1 MTTRAQPGDSGGRE
15 GLLIPT
21 FTWPASLALRPLR
34 TRPTRVALLLLVVL
48 ASSCSKP
55 APEDVESETVVPVT
69 VAKAETGTLTA
80 QIHASGLVTPAPG
93 AELIVVA
100 PEPARIAE
108 IPKAE
113 GDAVRRGDVLVQF
126 DIPSAQAEASKQRA
140 EIGRAQARLA
150 SARAGLTRAN
160 DLFARGV
167 AARKEVEAA
176 TREVADAEADLAGA
190 QAQAVAAERVE
201 ARSVVRA
208 TFDGIVARRSHN
220 PGDLVEAAA
229 SDAVLRVIDPRR
241 LEVTAAVPI
250 SDAPRVRVGATARLA
265 DVPAGSADVALKV
278 VSRPVAVEQGSVTVP
293 VRLALTAP
301 ANYPSGTPVQVAID
315 AETHSGVVIVP
326 TSAIV
331 REGDETAVFI
341 LSGDKAERRAVM
353 TGIAAGEQVEIA
365 SGVKAGESVIVGG
378 QNGLPD
384 GARVT
389 TSAAGSAAGAP
400 ADKAAGSSDEK

>member
-1 MTTRAQPGDSGGRE
+1 
-15 GLLIPT
+15 
-21 FTWPASLALRPLR
+21 
-34 TRPTRVALLLLVVL
+34 
-48 ASSCSKP
+48 
-55 APEDVESETVVPVT
+55 
-69 VAKAETGTLTA
+69 
-80 QIHASGLVTPAPG
+80 
-93 AELIVVA
+93 
-100 PEPARIAE
+100 
-108 IPKAE
+108 
-113 GDAVRRGDVLVQF
+113 
-126 DIPSAQAEASKQRA
+126 
-140 EIGRAQARLA
+140 
-150 SARAGLTRAN
+150 
-160 DLFARGV
+160 V

-250 SDAPRVRVGATARLA
+250 TDAPRVRVGAIARLA
-265 DVPAGSADVALKV
+265 DVPAGSSDVALKV

-341 LSGDKAERRAVM
+341 VVGDKAQRRVVM
-353 TGIAAGEQVEIA
+353 TGIEEGGQVEIT
-365 SGVKAGESVIVGG
+365 SGLKAGESVIVGG

-384 GARVT
+384 GAKVT
-389 TSAAGSAAGAP
+389 MSAAGSASGAP
-400 ADKAAGSSDEK
+400 ADEAAGSSDGK